1 MAPEKLHV
9 RKVNRIPRTGRL
21 QGRACRRRGGE
32 RAGAGARCSAGDAPA
47 RLEAG
52 AAPTRPLLLNPG
64 AHEAPASGFCP
75 GGLSL
80 ASRSPH
86 ACTHSREE
94 PCARLRPRPGAPPR
108 GGGGGQARFAAP
120 PRAPQ
125 ASRRRGPACPV
136 SSLPPR
142 RADVGRWA
150 CCGGHARVAGKSAG
164 RREVETSAKRG
175 NGLLRGP
182 APSAGRS
189 AEMRGARGE
198 AAWRPGLG
206 PEA

>member
-1 MAPEKLHV
+1 M
-9 RKVNRIPRTGRL
+9 R
-21 QGRACRRRGGE
+21 
-32 RAGAGARCSAGDAPA
+32 DPA
-47 RLEAG
+47 
-52 AAPTRPLLLNPG
+52 

-80 ASRSPH
+80 ASRSPR

-94 PCARLRPRPGAPPR
+94 PSPRLRPRPGARPR
-108 GGGGGQARFAAP
+108 RAGQVRSSSP
-120 PRAPQ
+120 GS
-125 ASRRRGPACPV
+125 ASLSCRGPACPV

-142 RADVGRWA
+142 PADLGRWA
-150 CCGGHARVAGKSAG
+150 CCGRHARDAGKSAG
-164 RREVETSAKRG
+164 RREVETSTKRG

-189 AEMRGARGE
+189 AGIRGARGE

-206 PEA
+206 RRPAFFPVLLFPPTSGPLVYSSSFHLCSTI

>member
-21 QGRACRRRGGE
+21 QGRSCRRRGGE

-52 AAPTRPLLLNPG
+52 AAPTRPRLLDHS

-94 PCARLRPRPGAPPR
+94 PSARLRPRPGARPR
-108 GGGGGQARFAAP
+108 GAGQVCSSSPGSASLSA
-120 PRAPQ
+120 PRA
-125 ASRRRGPACPV
+125 
-136 SSLPPR
+136 SLPRELTSSP
-142 RADVGRWA
+142 AS
-150 CCGGHARVAGKSAG
+150 GHGAL
-164 RREVETSAKRG
+164 
-175 NGLLRGP
+175 GLLWATCASCGQISREERSRNFCQERKWP
-182 APSAGRS
+182 PSLSSSER
-189 AEMRGARGE
+189 
-198 AAWRPGLG
+198 RP
-206 PEA
+206 